1 MAVKNFRE
9 AKEAMKGLL
18 EKCYATAPSPS
29 IASLTDGEVEEKGF
43 MRAQDAEQV
52 RKVASKDG
60 YYVSFRVAGA
70 NTLKRIAGGNP
81 CKGHNI
87 MDKSIKQTD
96 RPNAGDWSYIL
107 SANDKKI
114 FEGLVGQPKDKTIK
128 PSQLSGI
135 WALQMP
141 VSLDKDLKK
150 RKTTDAVLTLEEA
163 RKQIGYC
170 YTGDYDMHD
179 LMNAKGARIVPET
192 IDERAAI
199 DQLNRNLLKN
209 DLPRWHSAL
218 RDLKNK
224 GILSKDL
231 MPYPKATDVLP
242 EPVLKEVV
250 GNYVKSSYALIR
262 HGAQTSY
269 MDFMFS
275 DPDKKELIKM
285 NNKALKDNLSM
296 VLDEHPVIT
305 IDPHIVMFTLRGE
318 AYELKGLSQIYT
330 FYKKEDLLNNIPFYY
345 FFGALDKMTTLSPK
359 DKVLL
364 NECKTFIDNIL
375 RKYKE

>member
-18 EKCYATAPSPS
+18 EKHYGTMPSPTL
-29 IASLTDGEVEEKGF
+29 ATLTDREVEEKGF

-52 RKVASKDG
+52 RKVASKEG
-60 YYVSFRVAGA
+60 YYVSFRAAGA
-70 NTLKRIAGGNP
+70 NTLKRIKAGHP

-87 MDKSIKQTD
+87 LTKSVKKTDK
-96 RPNAGDWSYIL
+96 PNLNDWSYTL
-107 SANDKKI
+107 SAENKDFFK
-114 FEGLVGQPKDKTIK
+114 GLVGNPGTGT
-128 PSQLSGI
+128 PPALEGI

-141 VSLDKDLKK
+141 VSLDKDFKK
-150 RKTTDAVLTLEEA
+150 RKTTDVPLTLDEA

-192 IDERAAI
+192 VDERAAI
-199 DQLNRNLLKN
+199 DQLNRKLLRN
-209 DLPRWHSAL
+209 DLPRWHNAL

-224 GILSKDL
+224 GIISKDI
-231 MPYPKATDVLP
+231 MPYPKDTDVLP
-242 EPVLKEVV
+242 EPMLKELL

-275 DPDKKELIKM
+275 DPEKKELIKM
-285 NNKALKDNLSM
+285 NNKALKNNLSM

-305 IDPHIVMFTLRGE
+305 IDPHIVMFTLKGE
-318 AYELKGLSQIYT
+318 VYELNGLSQIYA
-330 FYKKEDLLNNIPFYY
+330 FFKKENLLNNIPFYY
-345 FFGALDKMTTLSPK
+345 FFGALDKMTTLSSK

-364 NECKTFIDNIL
+364 NECKAFIDNIL
-375 RKYKE
+375 RRYKE